1 MRHHDLVK
9 RSRLAVSV
17 ASAALVLPFAGM
29 LALAGPAAAADYQ
42 MRIVATGLSPASL
55 TVRPVDRVVFTN
67 ATANSWRVTVGSSYD
82 IVLFPGQSADGAG
95 VDPDPYTATA
105 LGTYRVAASS
115 PARQSSFSGTIVV
128 RSAAT
133 SSPAPTPAPTTSS
146 PAPKPPPA
154 PGASSTPTAS
164 SSPAGPA
171 PLVTASPSSARSS
184 TTPAAGSRS
193 PSARP
198 LAVGPVP
205 PPSGPAGGPAAQSS
219 QALSGPVQHFGN
231 SGVALPGA
239 VASVLLAGLVAA
251 IVRVLLAEPVE
262 ERGLR

>member
-9 RSRLAVSV
+9 CSRLAVSA
-17 ASAALVLPFAGM
+17 ASAALVLPLAGM
-29 LALAGPAAAADYQ
+29 LTLAGPASAADYQ
-42 MRIVATGLSPASL
+42 MRIASTGLSPSSL
-55 TVRPVDRVVFTN
+55 TVHPVDRVVFTN
-67 ATANSWRVTVGSSYD
+67 ATATSWRVTVGSSYD

-133 SSPAPTPAPTTSS
+133 SSPAPTPAPTKAS
-146 PAPKPPPA
+146 PAPKPPA
-154 PGASSTPTAS
+154 GPGGSSTPATS
-164 SSPAGPA
+164 PSPGSPAPS
-171 PLVTASPSSARSS
+171 VTASPSVTRSS
-184 TTPAAGSRS
+184 ATPAAGSRS

-198 LAVGPVP
+198 QAVGLGP
-205 PPSGPAGGPAAQSS
+205 PPSGPAGGSAAPSS